1 MDEVEEVGDEEGMES
16 VLSEELGDKW
26 GREFELSKIEGNA
39 GVLG

>member
-1 MDEVEEVGDEEGMES
+1 MDEVKEVGDEEGMKS

-39 GVLG
+39 GVSG

>member
-1 MDEVEEVGDEEGMES
+1 MDEVEEVGDEEGMEF

-39 GVLG
+39 SVLG